1 MSRWL
6 AEIQAKC
13 VGRIAF
19 EVLAE
24 DQTAAVIGATSQGV
38 FVRSASGWVIFCSF
52 DAYRGPLTVTLAEP
66 PDQLRLTQPG
76 SSAGISS
83 GRLMFPAIG
92 VSIQAQQGAVWQPA
106 PVSSAPRPVPEQ
118 LSTLDYLARQAVG
131 RRRDVGFS
139 VLLPRLLGLPERG
152 DIPSGGQQAVLGSVL
167 LARQALRDKDVPVVV
182 DALTGLLGVG
192 RGLTP
197 SGDDFI
203 MGLLLVLNRWRV
215 GSWSDGGLR
224 RLNQEVTS
232 AAYQR
237 TTRLSANMI
246 ECAALGEADER
257 LVAVADCIFGGDPP
271 EAECVSRVLGWG
283 ASSGTDALT
292 GMAVAV
298 TG

>member
-1 MSRWL
+1 MSGCL

-13 VGRIAF
+13 IGRIAF

-24 DQTAAVIGATSQGV
+24 DQTAAVIGTTSQGV

-52 DAYRGPLTVTLAEP
+52 DAYRSPLTVTLAEP

-76 SSAGISS
+76 SSVGISS
-83 GRLMFPAIG
+83 GRLLFPAIG
-92 VSIQAQQGAVWQPA
+92 VSIQAQQGAVWHPA

-118 LSTLDYLARQAVG
+118 LSTLDYLAREAVG
-131 RRRDVGFS
+131 RRGDAGFS
-139 VLLPRLLGLPERG
+139 VLLPPLLGLPERG
-152 DIPSGGQQAVLGSVL
+152 DIHWDQETVLQSVL
-167 LARQALRDKDVPVVV
+167 LVRRALGERDVSAVV

-215 GSWSDGGLR
+215 GSWPHIELR
-224 RLNQEVTS
+224 RINQEVTG
-232 AAYQR
+232 AAYRR

-257 LVAVADCIFGGDPP
+257 LVAVADCIFAGDPP

-298 TG
+298 TC

>member
-6 AEIQAKC
+6 TEIQAKC
-13 VGRIAF
+13 VGRIAL

-24 DQTAAVIGATSQGV
+24 DQTAAVVGTTSQGV

-52 DAYRGPLTVTLAEP
+52 DAYRGPLTVTFAEP

-92 VSIQAQQGAVWQPA
+92 LSIQAQQGAVWQPA
-106 PVSSAPRPVPEQ
+106 AVSSGPRPVPEQ
-118 LSTLDYLARQAVG
+118 LSTLDYLAREAVA
-131 RRRDVGFS
+131 RRGDVGFS
-139 VLLPRLLGLPERG
+139 ALLPHLLGLAERG
-152 DIPSGGQQAVLGSVL
+152 DIHRDQETVLQSVL
-167 LARQALRDKDVPVVV
+167 LVRRALWERDVAAVV
-182 DALTGLLGVG
+182 DGLSGLLGVG

-203 MGLLLVLNRWRV
+203 IGLLLVLNRWRV
-215 GSWSDGGLR
+215 GSWPQSGLR
-224 RLNQEVTS
+224 RLNQEVTG

-257 LVAVADCIFGGDPP
+257 LVALADCIFVGDPP
-271 EAECVSRVLGWG
+271 EAECVSRVVGWG

-298 TG
+298 TC

>member
-1 MSRWL
+1 MSGWL

-24 DQTAAVIGATSQGV
+24 DQTAAVIGTTSQGV

-52 DAYRGPLTVTLAEP
+52 DAYRGPLTVTFAEP

-76 SSAGISS
+76 SLAVIAS
-83 GRLMFPAIG
+83 GRLMFPTIG
-92 VSIQAQQGAVWQPA
+92 VSIQAQQGAIWQPA

-118 LSTLDYLARQAVG
+118 LSTLAYLAREAVG
-131 RRRDVGFS
+131 RRRGVGFS
-139 VLLPRLLGLPERG
+139 VVLPHLLELPERG
-152 DIPSGGQQAVLGSVL
+152 DIHWDRETVLQSVL
-167 LARQALRDKDVPVVV
+167 PVRRALCERDVTAVV
-182 DALTGLLGVG
+182 DALSGLLGVG
-192 RGLTP
+192 GGLTP

-215 GSWSDGGLR
+215 GSWPHSGLR
-224 RLNQEVTS
+224 RLNQEVTG

-257 LVAVADCIFGGDPP
+257 LVAVADCIFVGDPP

-298 TG
+298 TC

>member
-6 AEIQAKC
+6 TEIQAKC
-13 VGRIAF
+13 VGRIAL

-24 DQTAAVIGATSQGV
+24 DQTAAVIGTTSQGV

-52 DAYRGPLTVTLAEP
+52 DAYRGPLTVTMAEP

-76 SSAGISS
+76 SLAGISS

-92 VSIQAQQGAVWQPA
+92 LSIQARQGAVWQPA

-118 LSTLDYLARQAVG
+118 LSTLDHLAREAVA
-131 RRRDVGFS
+131 RRGDVGFS
-139 VLLPRLLGLPERG
+139 ALLPHLLGLAERG
-152 DIPSGGQQAVLGSVL
+152 DIHRDQETVLQSVL
-167 LARQALRDKDVPVVV
+167 LVRRALGERDVAAVV
-182 DALTGLLGVG
+182 DGLSGLLGVG

-197 SGDDFI
+197 SGDDLI
-203 MGLLLVLNRWRV
+203 IGLLLVLNRWRV
-215 GSWSDGGLR
+215 GSWPHSELR
-224 RLNQEVTS
+224 RLNQEVTR
-232 AAYQR
+232 AAYRR

-257 LVAVADCIFGGDPP
+257 LVALADCIFVGDPP
-271 EAECVSRVLGWG
+271 ESACVSRVLGWG